1 MPKGILPGGAKIPS
15 ASVWILWSHLLHR
28 KRTSLTGLVDT
39 WCFSLA
45 AQTPLEFLNIERHPA
60 HGPLEARA
68 GFTGP
73 SQSSSRWA
81 PAGAAPSPLLARVA
95 GWDQQ
100 HRPPRKSSFRLKH
113 LSPLT
118 SSLKP
123 RQGHLRP
130 TVGTCRGALAQIQ
143 AESFT
148 LTASSNAG
156 KRDSGWGPHLPGFTV
171 QWGRSA
177 TKHTDPS
184 ISGRYSVE
192 YL

>member
-1 MPKGILPGGAKIPS
+1 MVLLTCSPNAFGVLEYRETPGPRASGGTCRLHRAITKLLSLGASRGGAPALSWRVWRGETNSTALRGSPPS
-15 ASVWILWSHLLHR
+15 S
-28 KRTSLTGLVDT
+28 
-39 WCFSLA
+39 
-45 AQTPLEFLNIERHPA
+45 
-60 HGPLEARA
+60 
-68 GFTGP
+68 
-73 SQSSSRWA
+73 
-81 PAGAAPSPLLARVA
+81 
-95 GWDQQ
+95 
-100 HRPPRKSSFRLKH
+100 LKH

-156 KRDSGWGPHLPGFTV
+156 KRDSGCGPHLPGFTV

-177 TKHTDPS
+177 TKHTDSS
-184 ISGRYSVE
+184 ISGRYNVE

>member
-1 MPKGILPGGAKIPS
+1 MVLLTCSPNAFGVLEYRETPGPR
-15 ASVWILWSHLLHR
+15 ASGGTCRLHR
-28 KRTSLTGLVDT
+28 AVT
-39 WCFSLA
+39 
-45 AQTPLEFLNIERHPA
+45 N
-60 HGPLEARA
+60 
-68 GFTGP
+68 
-73 SQSSSRWA
+73 SSRWA